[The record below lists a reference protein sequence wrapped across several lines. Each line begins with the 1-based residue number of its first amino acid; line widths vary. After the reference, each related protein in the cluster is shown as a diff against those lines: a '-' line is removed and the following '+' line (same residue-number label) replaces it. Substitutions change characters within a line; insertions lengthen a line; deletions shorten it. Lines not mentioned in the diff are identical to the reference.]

1 MSENLIQLL
10 SEQVSNQ
17 IAAGEVVQRP
27 SSVVKELVENAVD
40 AEATSIKVNI
50 RDSGK
55 SLIQVIDNG
64 KGMNAIDAQLCF
76 ERHATSKITKAEDL
90 FQLRTKGFRG
100 EALAS
105 IASVSQV
112 ELLTCNNNELNGFRV
127 EVDGGK
133 QLACEEATTQKGS
146 VFTVKNLFF
155 NIPARRYFLKSD
167 TVELRHI
174 MEEFERIALTHPE
187 VHFVLNHNGQVIHDL
202 PKSNFRQRIIHLFG
216 TKYGE
221 YLIPIDEDTEIVKIS
236 GFVGR
241 SEIAKKSRGDQYFFV
256 NQRFIRNPLLNHAV
270 SQAFEQ
276 ILPAGQFPFFV
287 LYLDVPYDTIDVNVN
302 PTKTEVKFQDERSIH
317 ALVHAAVRRGL
328 GKHQA
333 GPSLDFEQ
341 EMIPLTQA
349 SPDQVR
355 PPQLNVNHDFNPFE
369 NTGGATWQNKSRNWM
384 EQFER
389 AGFGFTQNEKSE
401 KLISDDE
408 NEDYQRVFQT
418 MKSYI
423 VAEKEHGLYWFNQ
436 NRLHWKILFQE
447 LLEARQNIASQVLL
461 FPVEITESKQNIASL
476 STVIPVL
483 EGLGYKIEI
492 DGDTI
497 FISSAPV
504 DLDES
509 LIVDFLQDYLRS
521 MQDDIHFT
529 TPFDRGVYLLS
540 RKMAVRK
547 GVMLTEPEM
556 RDLLARFGKLGE
568 DNIAP
573 NGKRI
578 FFVTD
583 LEWMNKQIDES

>member
-40 AEATSIKVNI
+40 ADATSIKVNV

-55 SLIQVIDNG
+55 SLIQVVDNG
-64 KGMNAIDAQLCF
+64 KGMNALDAQLCF

-90 FQLRTKGFRG
+90 FQLQTKGFRG

-105 IASVSQV
+105 IASVAQV

-133 QLACEEATTQKGS
+133 QLACEEVSTQKGS

-187 VHFVLNHNGQVIHDL
+187 IHFVLSHNGQVVHDL
-202 PKSNFRQRIIHLFG
+202 PKSNYRQRIIHLFG
-216 TKYGE
+216 TKYGDF
-221 YLIPIDEDTEIVKIS
+221 LIPIEEDTEIVKIS

-270 SQAFEQ
+270 TQAFEQ

-287 LYLDVPYDTIDVNVN
+287 LYLEVPSDTIDVNVN

-317 ALVHAAVRRGL
+317 AIVHAAVRRGL

-349 SPDQVR
+349 SPELVR
-355 PPQLNVNHDFNPFE
+355 PPQLHVNHDFNPFE
-369 NTGGATWQNKSRNWM
+369 NSGVTWQSKSRNWM

-389 AGFGFTQNEKSE
+389 AGFGFNESEPNE

-408 NEDYQRVFQT
+408 NEDYLRVFQT
-418 MKSYI
+418 MKSYV
-423 VAEKEHGLYWFNQ
+423 VAEKEHGLYWYNQ
-436 NRLHWKILFQE
+436 NRLHWKIVFDE
-447 LLEARQNIASQVLL
+447 LSSAKQNLTSQVLL
-461 FPVEITESKQNIASL
+461 FPIEITETKQNIALL
-476 STVIPVL
+476 STNIPVL
-483 EGLGYKIEI
+483 ESLGYKIEI
-492 DGDTI
+492 EGETM
-497 FISSAPV
+497 FVSAAPT

-509 LIVDFLQDYLRS
+509 MIIDFIQDFLRS
-521 MQDDIHFT
+521 MQDDIHFKS
-529 TPFDRGVYLLS
+529 PLDRGIYLLS
-540 RKMAVRK
+540 RRMAVRK

-556 RDLLARFGKLGE
+556 RDLLNRFGRLGE

-573 NGKRI
+573 NGKRV

-583 LEWMNKQIDES
+583 LEWMNKQIDE

>member
-40 AEATSIKVNI
+40 ADASSIKVNV

-55 SLIQVIDNG
+55 SLIQVVDNG
-64 KGMNAIDAQLCF
+64 KGMNALDAQLCF

-90 FQLRTKGFRG
+90 FQLQTKGFRG

-105 IASVSQV
+105 IASVAQV

-133 QLACEEATTQKGS
+133 QLACEEVSTQKGS

-187 VHFVLNHNGQVIHDL
+187 IHFVLSHNGQVVHDL
-202 PKSNFRQRIIHLFG
+202 PKSNYRQRIIHLFG
-216 TKYGE
+216 TKYGDF
-221 YLIPIDEDTEIVKIS
+221 LIPIEEETEIVKIS

-270 SQAFEQ
+270 TQAFEQ

-287 LYLDVPYDTIDVNVN
+287 LYLEVPSDTIDVNVN

-317 ALVHAAVRRGL
+317 AIVHAAVRRGL

-349 SPDQVR
+349 SPELVR
-355 PPQLNVNHDFNPFE
+355 PPQLHVNHDFNPFE
-369 NTGGATWQNKSRNWM
+369 NSGGTWQNKSRNWM

-389 AGFGFTQNEKSE
+389 AGFGFNESEPNE

-408 NEDYQRVFQT
+408 NEDYLRVFQT
-418 MKSYI
+418 MKSYV
-423 VAEKEHGLYWFNQ
+423 VAEKEHGLYWYNQ
-436 NRLHWKILFQE
+436 NRLHWKIVFDE
-447 LLEARQNIASQVLL
+447 LSSAKQNLTSQVLL
-461 FPVEITESKQNIASL
+461 FPIEITETKQNIALL
-476 STVIPVL
+476 STNIPVL
-483 EGLGYKIEI
+483 ESLGYKIEI
-492 DGDTI
+492 EGETM
-497 FISSAPV
+497 FVSAAPT

-509 LIVDFLQDYLRS
+509 MIIDFIQDFLRS
-521 MQDDIHFT
+521 MQDDIHFKS
-529 TPFDRGVYLLS
+529 PLDRGIYLLS
-540 RKMAVRK
+540 RRMAVRK

-556 RDLLARFGKLGE
+556 RDLLNRFGRLGE

-583 LEWMNKQIDES
+583 LEWMNKQIDE

>member
-40 AEATSIKVNI
+40 ADATSIKVHV

-55 SLIQVIDNG
+55 SLIQVVDNG
-64 KGMNAIDAQLCF
+64 KGMNAVDAQLCF

-105 IASVSQV
+105 IASVAQV

-133 QLACEEATTQKGS
+133 QLACEEVSTQKGS

-187 VHFVLNHNGQVIHDL
+187 IHFVLSHNGQVVHDL
-202 PKSNFRQRIIHLFG
+202 PKSNYRQRIIHLFG
-216 TKYGE
+216 TKYGDF
-221 YLIPIDEDTEIVKIS
+221 LIPIEEETEIVKIS

-270 SQAFEQ
+270 TQAFEQ

-287 LYLDVPYDTIDVNVN
+287 LYLEVPSDTIDVNVN

-317 ALVHAAVRRGL
+317 AIVHAAVRRGL

-349 SPDQVR
+349 SPEQVR
-355 PPQLNVNHDFNPFE
+355 PPQLHVNHDFNPFE
-369 NTGGATWQNKSRNWM
+369 NSGGTWQSKSRNWM

-389 AGFGFTQNEKSE
+389 AGFGFNESEPNE

-408 NEDYQRVFQT
+408 NEDYLRVFQT
-418 MKSYI
+418 MKSYV
-423 VAEKEHGLYWFNQ
+423 VAEKEHGLYWYNQ
-436 NRLHWKILFQE
+436 NRLHWKIVFDE
-447 LLEARQNIASQVLL
+447 LSSAKQNLTSQVLL
-461 FPVEITESKQNIASL
+461 FPIEITETKQNIALL
-476 STVIPVL
+476 STNIPVL
-483 EGLGYKIEI
+483 ESLGYKIEI
-492 DGDTI
+492 EGETM
-497 FISSAPV
+497 FISAAPT

-509 LIVDFLQDYLRS
+509 MIIDFIQDFLRS
-521 MQDDIHFT
+521 MQDDIHFKS
-529 TPFDRGVYLLS
+529 PLDRGIYLLS
-540 RKMAVRK
+540 RRMAVRK

-556 RDLLARFGKLGE
+556 RDLLNRFGKHGE

-583 LEWMNKQIDES
+583 LEWMNKQIDE

>member
-40 AEATSIKVNI
+40 AEATSIKVNV

-55 SLIQVIDNG
+55 SLIQVADNG
-64 KGMNAIDAQLCF
+64 KGMNAVDAQLCF

-90 FQLRTKGFRG
+90 FQLQTKGFRG

-105 IASVSQV
+105 IASVAQV
-112 ELLTCNNNELNGFRV
+112 ELLTCNNNELNGFKV

-133 QLACEEATTQKGS
+133 QLACEEVSTQKGS

-187 VHFVLNHNGQVIHDL
+187 IHFVLSHNGQVVHDL
-202 PKSNFRQRIIHLFG
+202 PKSNYRQRIIHLFG
-216 TKYGE
+216 TKYGDF
-221 YLIPIDEDTEIVKIS
+221 LIPIEEDTEIVRIS

-270 SQAFEQ
+270 TQAFEQ
-276 ILPAGQFPFFV
+276 ILPTGQFPFFI
-287 LYLDVPYDTIDVNVN
+287 LYLEVPCDTIDVNVN

-317 ALVHAAVRRGL
+317 AIVHAAVRRGL

-349 SPDQVR
+349 SPEQVR
-355 PPQLNVNHDFNPFE
+355 PPQLHVNHDFNPFE
-369 NTGGATWQNKSRNWM
+369 NSGGTWQSKSRNWM

-389 AGFGFTQNEKSE
+389 AGFGFNESEPNE

-408 NEDYQRVFQT
+408 NENYLRVFQT
-418 MKSYI
+418 MKSYV
-423 VAEKEHGLYWFNQ
+423 VAEKEHGLYWYNQ
-436 NRLHWKILFQE
+436 NRLHWKIVFDE
-447 LLEARQNIASQVLL
+447 LSSAKQNLTSQVLL
-461 FPVEITESKQNIASL
+461 FPIEITETKQNITLL
-476 STVIPVL
+476 STNISVL
-483 EGLGYKIEI
+483 ESLGYKIEI
-492 DGDTI
+492 EGETM
-497 FISSAPV
+497 FISAAPT

-509 LIVDFLQDYLRS
+509 MIIDFIQDFLRS
-521 MQDDIHFT
+521 MQDDVHFKS
-529 TPFDRGVYLLS
+529 PLDRGIYLLS
-540 RKMAVRK
+540 RRMAVRK

-556 RDLLARFGKLGE
+556 RDLLNRFGKLGE
-568 DNIAP
+568 DNVAP

-578 FFVTD
+578 FFVT
-583 LEWMNKQIDES
+583 

>member
-1 MSENLIQLL
+1 M
-10 SEQVSNQ
+10 
-17 IAAGEVVQRP
+17 
-27 SSVVKELVENAVD
+27 VKELVENAVD
-40 AEATSIKVNI
+40 ADATSIKVNV

-55 SLIQVIDNG
+55 SLIQVVDNG
-64 KGMNAIDAQLCF
+64 KGMNAVDAQLCF

-90 FQLRTKGFRG
+90 FQLQTKGFRG

-105 IASVSQV
+105 IASVAQV

-133 QLACEEATTQKGS
+133 QLACEEVSTQKGS

-187 VHFVLNHNGQVIHDL
+187 IHFVLSHNGQVVHDL
-202 PKSNFRQRIIHLFG
+202 PKSNYRQRIIHLFG
-216 TKYGE
+216 TKYGDF
-221 YLIPIDEDTEIVKIS
+221 LIPIEEDTEIVKIS

-270 SQAFEQ
+270 TQAFEQ
-276 ILPAGQFPFFV
+276 ILPTGQFPFFI
-287 LYLDVPYDTIDVNVN
+287 LYLEVPCDTIDVNVN

-317 ALVHAAVRRGL
+317 AIVHAAVRRGL

-341 EMIPLTQA
+341 EMIPLTQV
-349 SPDQVR
+349 SPEQVR

-369 NTGGATWQNKSRNWM
+369 NSGGTWQDKSRNWM

-389 AGFGFTQNEKSE
+389 AGFGFNENTGDE
-401 KLISDDE
+401 KLIADE
-408 NEDYQRVFQT
+408 ESEDYLRVFQT

-436 NRLHWKILFQE
+436 NRLHWKIVFDE
-447 LLEARQNIASQVLL
+447 LSNAKQNLTSQVLL
-461 FPVEITESKQNIASL
+461 FPIEITETKQNIALL
-476 STVIPVL
+476 SSNIPVL
-483 EGLGYKIEI
+483 ERLGYKIEI
-492 DGDTI
+492 ESDTM
-497 FISSAPV
+497 FVSAAPS
-504 DLDES
+504 DLDEA
-509 LIVDFLQDYLRS
+509 LILDFIQDYLRS
-521 MQDDIHFT
+521 IQDDVHFKS
-529 TPFDRGVYLLS
+529 PLDRGIYLLS

-556 RDLLARFGKLGE
+556 RDLLVRFNKAGE
-568 DNIAP
+568 DNVAP

-583 LEWMNKQIDES
+583 LEWMNKQIDE

>member
-40 AEATSIKVNI
+40 ADATSIKVNV

-55 SLIQVIDNG
+55 SLIQVVDNG
-64 KGMNAIDAQLCF
+64 KGMNAVDAQLCF

-90 FQLRTKGFRG
+90 FQLQTKGFRG

-105 IASVSQV
+105 IASVAQV

-133 QLACEEATTQKGS
+133 QLACEEVSTQKGS

-187 VHFVLNHNGQVIHDL
+187 IHFVLSHNGQVVHDL
-202 PKSNFRQRIIHLFG
+202 PKSNYRQRIIHLFG
-216 TKYGE
+216 TKYGDF
-221 YLIPIDEDTEIVKIS
+221 LIPIEEETEIVKIS

-270 SQAFEQ
+270 TQAFEQ

-287 LYLDVPYDTIDVNVN
+287 LYLEVPSDTIDVNVN

-317 ALVHAAVRRGL
+317 AIVHAAVRRGL

-349 SPDQVR
+349 SPEQVR
-355 PPQLNVNHDFNPFE
+355 PPQLHVNHDFNPFE
-369 NTGGATWQNKSRNWM
+369 NSGGTWQSKSRNWM

-389 AGFGFTQNEKSE
+389 AGFGFNESEPNE

-408 NEDYQRVFQT
+408 NEDYLRVFQT
-418 MKSYI
+418 MKSYV
-423 VAEKEHGLYWFNQ
+423 VAEKEHGLYWYNQ
-436 NRLHWKILFQE
+436 NRLHWKIVFDE
-447 LLEARQNIASQVLL
+447 LSSAKQNLTSQVLL
-461 FPVEITESKQNIASL
+461 FPIEITETKQNITLL
-476 STVIPVL
+476 STNIPVL
-483 EGLGYKIEI
+483 ESLGYKIEI
-492 DGDTI
+492 EGEAM
-497 FISSAPV
+497 FVSAAPT

-509 LIVDFLQDYLRS
+509 MIIDFIQDFLRS
-521 MQDDIHFT
+521 MQDDIHFKS
-529 TPFDRGVYLLS
+529 PLDRGIYLLS
-540 RKMAVRK
+540 RRMAVRK

-556 RDLLARFGKLGE
+556 RDLLNRFGRLGE

-583 LEWMNKQIDES
+583 LEWMNKQIDE

>member
-40 AEATSIKVNI
+40 AEATSIKVHV

-55 SLIQVIDNG
+55 SLIQVVDNG
-64 KGMNAIDAQLCF
+64 KGMNAVDAQLCF
-76 ERHATSKITKAEDL
+76 ERHATSKIKKAEDL
-90 FQLRTKGFRG
+90 FQLQTKGFRG

-105 IASVSQV
+105 IASVAQV
-112 ELLTCNNNELNGFRV
+112 ELLTCNNNELNGFKV

-133 QLACEEATTQKGS
+133 QLVCEEITTQKGS
-146 VFTVKNLFF
+146 VFSVKNLFF

-187 VHFVLNHNGQVIHDL
+187 IHFVLSHNGQVVHDL
-202 PKSNFRQRIIHLFG
+202 PKSNYRQRIIHLFG
-216 TKYGE
+216 AKYGDF
-221 YLIPIDEDTEIVKIS
+221 LIPIEEDTEIVKIS

-270 SQAFEQ
+270 TQAFEQ

-287 LYLDVPYDTIDVNVN
+287 LYLEVPSDTIDVNVN

-317 ALVHAAVRRGL
+317 AIVHAAVRRGL

-349 SPDQVR
+349 SPEQVR

-369 NTGGATWQNKSRNWM
+369 NSGGTWQSKSRNWM
-384 EQFER
+384 EQFEQ
-389 AGFGFTQNEKSE
+389 AGFGFNESE
-401 KLISDDE
+401 LNVKLISDDE
-408 NEDYQRVFQT
+408 NEDYLRVFQT

-423 VAEKEHGLYWFNQ
+423 VAEKEHGLYWFSQ
-436 NRLHWKILFQE
+436 NRLHWKILFEE
-447 LLEARQNIASQVLL
+447 LTASQQNVTSQVLL
-461 FPVEITESKQNIASL
+461 FPIEIIETKQNIASI

-483 EGLGYKIEI
+483 ESLGYKIEI
-492 DGDTI
+492 NGDAI
-497 FISSAPV
+497 FVSAAPS
-504 DLDES
+504 DLDEA
-509 LIVDFLQDYLRS
+509 LILDFIQDYLRS
-521 MQDDIHFT
+521 MQDDIHFK
-529 TPFDRGVYLLS
+529 TPLDRGIYLLS

-556 RDLLARFGKLGE
+556 RDLLIRFAKLGE
-568 DNIAP
+568 DNLAP

-583 LEWMNKQIDES
+583 LEWMNKQIDEQ

>member
-40 AEATSIKVNI
+40 ADASSIKVNV

-55 SLIQVIDNG
+55 SLIQVVDNG
-64 KGMNAIDAQLCF
+64 KGMNALDAQLCF

-90 FQLRTKGFRG
+90 FQLQTKGFRG

-105 IASVSQV
+105 IASVAQV

-133 QLACEEATTQKGS
+133 QLACEEVSTQKGS

-187 VHFVLNHNGQVIHDL
+187 IHFVLSHNGQVVHDL
-202 PKSNFRQRIIHLFG
+202 PKSNYRQRIIHLFG
-216 TKYGE
+216 TKYGDF
-221 YLIPIDEDTEIVKIS
+221 LIPIEEDTEIVKIS

-270 SQAFEQ
+270 TQAFEQ

-287 LYLDVPYDTIDVNVN
+287 LYLEVPSDTIDVNVN

-317 ALVHAAVRRGL
+317 AIVHAAVRRGL

-349 SPDQVR
+349 SPELVR
-355 PPQLNVNHDFNPFE
+355 PPQLHVNHDFNPFE
-369 NTGGATWQNKSRNWM
+369 NSGGTWQNKSRNWM

-389 AGFGFTQNEKSE
+389 AGFGFNESEPNE

-408 NEDYQRVFQT
+408 NEDYLRVFQT
-418 MKSYI
+418 MKSYV
-423 VAEKEHGLYWFNQ
+423 VAEKEHGLYWYNQ
-436 NRLHWKILFQE
+436 NRLHWKIVFDE
-447 LLEARQNIASQVLL
+447 LSSAKQNLTSQVLL
-461 FPVEITESKQNIASL
+461 FPIEITETKQNIALL
-476 STVIPVL
+476 STNIPVL
-483 EGLGYKIEI
+483 ESLGYKIEI
-492 DGDTI
+492 EGETM
-497 FISSAPV
+497 FVSAAPT

-509 LIVDFLQDYLRS
+509 MIIDFIQDFLRS
-521 MQDDIHFT
+521 MQDDIHFKS
-529 TPFDRGVYLLS
+529 PLDRGIYLLS
-540 RKMAVRK
+540 RRMAVRK

-556 RDLLARFGKLGE
+556 RDLLNRFGRLGE

-583 LEWMNKQIDES
+583 LEWMNKQIDE

>member
-40 AEATSIKVNI
+40 ADATSIKVNV

-55 SLIQVIDNG
+55 SLIQVVDNG
-64 KGMNAIDAQLCF
+64 KGMNALDAQLCF

-90 FQLRTKGFRG
+90 FQLQTKGFRG

-105 IASVSQV
+105 IASVAQV

-133 QLACEEATTQKGS
+133 QLACEEVSTQKGS

-187 VHFVLNHNGQVIHDL
+187 IHFVLSHNGQVVHDL
-202 PKSNFRQRIIHLFG
+202 PKSNYRQRIIHLFG
-216 TKYGE
+216 TKYGDF
-221 YLIPIDEDTEIVKIS
+221 LIPIEEDTEIVKIS

-270 SQAFEQ
+270 TQAFEQ

-287 LYLDVPYDTIDVNVN
+287 LYLEVPSDTIDVNVN

-317 ALVHAAVRRGL
+317 AIVHAAVRRGL

-349 SPDQVR
+349 SPEQVR
-355 PPQLNVNHDFNPFE
+355 PPQLHVNHDFNPFE
-369 NTGGATWQNKSRNWM
+369 NSGGTWQSKSRNWM

-389 AGFGFTQNEKSE
+389 AGFGFNESEPNE

-408 NEDYQRVFQT
+408 NEDYLRVFQT
-418 MKSYI
+418 MKSYV
-423 VAEKEHGLYWFNQ
+423 VAEKEHGLYWYNQ
-436 NRLHWKILFQE
+436 NRLHWKIVFDE
-447 LLEARQNIASQVLL
+447 LSSAKQNLTSQVLL
-461 FPVEITESKQNIASL
+461 FPIEITETKQNITLL
-476 STVIPVL
+476 STNIPVL
-483 EGLGYKIEI
+483 ESLGYKIEI
-492 DGDTI
+492 EGETM
-497 FISSAPV
+497 FISAAPT

-509 LIVDFLQDYLRS
+509 MIIDFIQDFLRS
-521 MQDDIHFT
+521 MQDDIHFKS
-529 TPFDRGVYLLS
+529 PLDRGIYLLS
-540 RKMAVRK
+540 RRMAVRK

-556 RDLLARFGKLGE
+556 RDLLNRFGELGE

-583 LEWMNKQIDES
+583 LEWMNKQIDE

>member
-40 AEATSIKVNI
+40 ADATSIKVNV

-55 SLIQVIDNG
+55 SLIQVVDNG
-64 KGMNAIDAQLCF
+64 KGMNAVDAQLCF

-90 FQLRTKGFRG
+90 FQLQTKGFRG

-105 IASVSQV
+105 IASVAQV

-133 QLACEEATTQKGS
+133 QLACEEASTQKGS

-187 VHFVLNHNGQVIHDL
+187 IHFVLSHNGQVVHDL
-202 PKSNFRQRIIHLFG
+202 PKSNYRQRIIHLFG
-216 TKYGE
+216 TKYGDF
-221 YLIPIDEDTEIVKIS
+221 LIPIEEETEIVKIS

-270 SQAFEQ
+270 TQAFEQ

-287 LYLDVPYDTIDVNVN
+287 LYLEVPSDTIDVNVN

-317 ALVHAAVRRGL
+317 AIVHAAVRRGL

-349 SPDQVR
+349 SPEQVR
-355 PPQLNVNHDFNPFE
+355 PPQLHVNHDFNPFE
-369 NTGGATWQNKSRNWM
+369 NSGGTWQSKSRNWM

-389 AGFGFTQNEKSE
+389 AGFGFNESEPNE

-408 NEDYQRVFQT
+408 NEDYLRVFQT
-418 MKSYI
+418 MKSYV
-423 VAEKEHGLYWFNQ
+423 VAEKEHGLYWYNQ
-436 NRLHWKILFQE
+436 NRLHWKIVFDE
-447 LLEARQNIASQVLL
+447 LSSAKQNLTSQVLL
-461 FPVEITESKQNIASL
+461 FPIEITETKQNITLL
-476 STVIPVL
+476 STNIPVL
-483 EGLGYKIEI
+483 ESLGYKIEI
-492 DGDTI
+492 EGEAM
-497 FISSAPV
+497 FVSAAPT

-509 LIVDFLQDYLRS
+509 MIIDFIQDFLRS
-521 MQDDIHFT
+521 MQDDIHFKS
-529 TPFDRGVYLLS
+529 PLDRGIYLLS
-540 RKMAVRK
+540 RRMAVRK

-556 RDLLARFGKLGE
+556 RDLLNRFGRLGE

-583 LEWMNKQIDES
+583 LEWMNKQIDE

>member
-40 AEATSIKVNI
+40 ADATSIKVNV

-55 SLIQVIDNG
+55 SLIQVVDNG
-64 KGMNAIDAQLCF
+64 KGMNAVDAQLCF

-90 FQLRTKGFRG
+90 FQLQTKGFRG

-105 IASVSQV
+105 IASVAQV

-133 QLACEEATTQKGS
+133 QLACEEVSTQKGS

-187 VHFVLNHNGQVIHDL
+187 IHFVLSHNGQVVHDL
-202 PKSNFRQRIIHLFG
+202 PKSNYRQRIIHLFG
-216 TKYGE
+216 TKYGDF
-221 YLIPIDEDTEIVKIS
+221 LIPIEEDTEIVKIS

-270 SQAFEQ
+270 TQAFEQ
-276 ILPAGQFPFFV
+276 ILPTGQFPFFI
-287 LYLDVPYDTIDVNVN
+287 LYLEVPCDTIDVNVN

-317 ALVHAAVRRGL
+317 AIVHAAVRRGL

-341 EMIPLTQA
+341 EMIPLTQV
-349 SPDQVR
+349 SPEQVR

-369 NTGGATWQNKSRNWM
+369 NSGGTWQDKSRNWM

-389 AGFGFTQNEKSE
+389 AGFGFNENTGDE
-401 KLISDDE
+401 KLIADE
-408 NEDYQRVFQT
+408 ESEDYLRVFQT

-436 NRLHWKILFQE
+436 NRLHWKIVFDE
-447 LLEARQNIASQVLL
+447 LSNAKQNLTSQVLL
-461 FPVEITESKQNIASL
+461 FPIEITETKQNIALL
-476 STVIPVL
+476 SSNIPVL
-483 EGLGYKIEI
+483 ERLGYKIEI
-492 DGDTI
+492 ESDTM
-497 FISSAPV
+497 FVSAAPS
-504 DLDES
+504 DLDEA
-509 LIVDFLQDYLRS
+509 LILDFIQDYLRS
-521 MQDDIHFT
+521 IQDDVHFKS
-529 TPFDRGVYLLS
+529 PLDRGIYLLS

-556 RDLLARFGKLGE
+556 RDLLVRFNKAGE
-568 DNIAP
+568 DNVAP

-583 LEWMNKQIDES
+583 LEWMNKQIDE